1 MAKIT
6 KFDLAVV
13 GVTLAFLLG
22 IGLYCWKTSMT
33 TQPYRVEVS
42 QREEIAPAEEESD
55 PPSKLLEGETININT
70 ASAAELQR
78 LPGIG
83 EKRAEAIV
91 AWRMEHGLIRRA
103 GGSHSGVRNW
113 RENFGTVQGLY
124 YRGGMKDAED
134 FGGG

>member
-42 QREEIAPAEEESD
+42 QREEIAPAEEGSD

-91 AWRMEHGLIRRA
+91 AWRMEHGSFAAPEDLTQVSGIGEKILEQCRA
-103 GGSHSGVRNW
+103 YI
-113 RENFGTVQGLY
+113 TVEG
-124 YRGGMKDAED
+124 
-134 FGGG
+134 